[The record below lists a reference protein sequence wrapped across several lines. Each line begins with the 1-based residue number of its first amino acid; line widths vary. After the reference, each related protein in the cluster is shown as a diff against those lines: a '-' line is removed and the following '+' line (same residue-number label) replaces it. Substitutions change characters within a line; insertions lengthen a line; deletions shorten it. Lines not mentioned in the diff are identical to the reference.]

1 MPDTQTESEQAVGFL
16 LVLQV
21 QHDTDQRS
29 LHRRRFEFD
38 HSKYSTQVI
47 QGLDFRMKVM

>member
-16 LVLQV
+16 LVLQL
-21 QHDTDQRS
+21 QYDTNQRS
-29 LHRRRFEFD
+29 FHRRRFELD

-47 QGLDFRMKVM
+47 QGLSFRMKAM